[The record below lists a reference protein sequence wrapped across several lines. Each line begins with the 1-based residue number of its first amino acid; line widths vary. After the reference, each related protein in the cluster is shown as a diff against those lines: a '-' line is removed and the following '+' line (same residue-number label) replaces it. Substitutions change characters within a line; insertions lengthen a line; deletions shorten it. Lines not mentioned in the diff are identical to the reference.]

1 MIVTTLTFW
10 DVFHNLSIV
19 DGSFRICPSDDE
31 WDKAWKIAKFLKPFY
46 DILILFSSTQY
57 PIANLYI
64 HGVWKIHFRI
74 FKKMEDDDIVISDMA
89 KIMKENF
96 DKYWDCYN
104 IMLSFAVILYPQ
116 YKLQFVEFSSR

>member
-57 PIANLYI
+57 PIATYTFMVYGKFI
-64 HGVWKIHFRI
+64 FVFSKRWKMMI
-74 FKKMEDDDIVISDMA
+74 
-89 KIMKENF
+89 
-96 DKYWDCYN
+96 
-104 IMLSFAVILYPQ
+104 
-116 YKLQFVEFSSR
+116 